1 MDNRYFYLIAG
12 FLITLIGCN
21 GKKQVTDYMPVTME
35 MSDNDNPVDVFLY
48 SNYYFLAKYTDPNY
62 EPYGTKH
69 WLSLD
74 STWTDGLLKIKRIS
88 NCSED
93 SLNNEH
99 FNFFGNCILRQENII
114 DTVIN
119 KTIKLVLQTE
129 NETNKVDFD
138 YDDLHRIS
146 QIRDSLSNK
155 TFQFVY
161 SDTELVEIQ
170 EIDLVDGVTK
180 IESIIKFRRK

>member
-1 MDNRYFYLIAG
+1 MDKRHPYLIVG
-12 FLITLIGCN
+12 LLIILISCN

-35 MSDNDNPVDVFLY
+35 MSDNDNAVDVFLY
-48 SNYYFLAKYTDPNY
+48 SNYYFLAKYTDPKY

-69 WLSLD
+69 WSSLD
-74 STWTDGLLKIKRIS
+74 SVWTDGLLKIKRVS

-99 FNFFGNCILRQENII
+99 FNFFGKCVLRQENII
-114 DTVIN
+114 DTVNN
-119 KTIKLVLQTE
+119 KTIKLILQTE

-146 QIRDSLSNK
+146 QISDSSSNK

-170 EIDLVDGVTK
+170 EIDLVDGTNK
-180 IESIIKFRRK
+180 IESIITFSRK